1 MDIKVNYHKELE
13 KLIADVQAEGRKPA
27 LLLHSC
33 CGPCSSYVLEYLKG
47 HFDITILFYNPNI
60 YPEEEFLLRLN
71 EQKRLVEEAY
81 DNKIAILVPGYDHS
95 EFTKAAAGYEKEME
109 GGKRCEKCFELRL
122 GKTKEIA
129 QREGFD
135 YFGTTLTVSPHKNAA
150 LINRVGSRAADGAG
164 VMWLYSDFK
173 KNNGYLRSIEL
184 SGEYKLYRQRY
195 CGCEFSL

>member
-1 MDIKVNYHKELE
+1 MDIKVNYHKEQE
-13 KLIADVQAEGRKPA
+13 KLISDAQSEGKKPA

-33 CGPCSSYVLEYLKG
+33 CGPCSSYVLEYLDDY
-47 HFDITILFYNPNI
+47 FDITVLFYNPNI
-60 YPEEEFLLRLN
+60 YPEEEFRLRLD
-71 EQKRLVEEAY
+71 EQKRLIKEAY
-81 DNKIAILVPGYDHS
+81 KNEIAILVPEYDHS
-95 EFTKAAAGYEKEME
+95 EFTEAASGYEKEKE
-109 GGKRCEKCFELRL
+109 GGERCEKCFELRL
-122 GKTKEIA
+122 DKTKEIA

-150 LINRVGSRAADGAG
+150 LINRIGSSKADGG

-173 KNNGYLRSIEL
+173 KKNGYLRSIEI